1 MKSLKDV
8 IIEKGF
14 RISWIAIQLNITRY
28 TLYKKING
36 VTEFTASEIAKLTEI
51 LHLSNL
57 EVKSIFFKKYS
68 DLKSHQ

>member
-14 RISWIAIQLNITRY
+14 RISWIANQLNITRY
-28 TLYKKING
+28 TLYNKING

-68 DLKSHQ
+68 DLKPHQ

>member
-1 MKSLKDV
+1 MKNLKDV

-14 RISWIAIQLNITRY
+14 RISWIANQLNITRY
-28 TLYKKING
+28 TLYNKING

-57 EVKSIFFKKYS
+57 EVKSIFFKNYS

>member
-28 TLYKKING
+28 TLYNKING

-57 EVKSIFFKKYS
+57 EVKSIFLKKYS
-68 DLKSHQ
+68 NLKSHQ

>member
-14 RISWIAIQLNITRY
+14 RISWIANQLNITRY
-28 TLYKKING
+28 TLYNKING

-57 EVKSIFFKKYS
+57 EVKSIFLKKYS
-68 DLKSHQ
+68 NLKSHQ

>member
-51 LHLSNL
+51 LHLTLRLSL
-57 EVKSIFFKKYS
+57 FFLKSIVI
-68 DLKSHQ
+68 

>member
-14 RISWIAIQLNITRY
+14 RISWIANQLNITRY
-28 TLYKKING
+28 TLYNKING

-57 EVKSIFFKKYS
+57 EVKSIF
-68 DLKSHQ
+68 LKSIVI

>member
-14 RISWIAIQLNITRY
+14 RISWIANQLNITRY
-28 TLYKKING
+28 TLYNKING

-68 DLKSHQ
+68 DLKSH

>member
-14 RISWIAIQLNITRY
+14 RISWIANQLNITRY
-28 TLYKKING
+28 TLYNKING

-57 EVKSIFFKKYS
+57 EVKSIFFKK
-68 DLKSHQ
+68 

>member
-14 RISWIAIQLNITRY
+14 RISWIANQLNITRY
-28 TLYKKING
+28 TLYNKING

-57 EVKSIFFKKYS
+57 EVNSIFFKKYS

>member
-14 RISWIAIQLNITRY
+14 RISWIANQLNITRY
-28 TLYKKING
+28 TLYNKING

-68 DLKSHQ
+68 D

>member
-28 TLYKKING
+28 TLYNKING

-68 DLKSHQ
+68 DLK

>member
-14 RISWIAIQLNITRY
+14 RISWIANQLNITRY
-28 TLYKKING
+28 TLYNKING

-57 EVKSIFFKKYS
+57 EVMSIFFKKYS

>member
-14 RISWIAIQLNITRY
+14 RISWIANQLNITRY
-28 TLYKKING
+28 TLYNKING

-57 EVKSIFFKKYS
+57 EVKSIFF
-68 DLKSHQ
+68 

>member
-14 RISWIAIQLNITRY
+14 RISWIANQLNITRY
-28 TLYKKING
+28 TLYNKING

-68 DLKSHQ
+68 DLKSHR

>member
-28 TLYKKING
+28 TLYNKING

-57 EVKSIFFKKYS
+57 EVNSIFFKKYS

>member
-14 RISWIAIQLNITRY
+14 RISWIANQLNITRY
-28 TLYKKING
+28 TLYNKING

-68 DLKSHQ
+68 DLKLHQ

>member
-28 TLYKKING
+28 TLYNKING

-57 EVKSIFFKKYS
+57 EVKSNFFKKYS

>member
-1 MKSLKDV
+1 MKNLKDV

-14 RISWIAIQLNITRY
+14 RISWIANQLNITRY
-28 TLYKKING
+28 TLYNKING

-57 EVKSIFFKKYS
+57 EVKSIFF
-68 DLKSHQ
+68 